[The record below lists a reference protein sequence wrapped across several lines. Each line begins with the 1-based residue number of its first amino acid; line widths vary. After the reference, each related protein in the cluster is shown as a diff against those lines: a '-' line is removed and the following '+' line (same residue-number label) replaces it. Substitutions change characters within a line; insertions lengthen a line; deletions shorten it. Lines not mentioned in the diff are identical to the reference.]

1 MPDMREH
8 TDRDY
13 EGELADL
20 RKAFLRMGLEVEDM
34 ISGAMKA
41 LVERDVELAKKVFE
55 ADHAVNLLELDID
68 ERCIRILARRQPVA
82 IDLRFIA
89 TALKSVTD
97 LERIG
102 DNVSNICDRV
112 VELNQEPP
120 LRSYGTLQLMGAAA
134 GGMVHDALAAFV
146 ARDADRA
153 EQLLGRDR
161 AVDDYYGQLFEELL
175 HDMMADPKNVY
186 RATRLQS
193 IAKYLER
200 IADHAT
206 NLAEMVVFLV
216 KGKDIR
222 HQYSRTRAAKP
233 S

>member
-1 MPDMREH
+1 MREH

-13 EGELADL
+13 EAELGEL
-20 RKAFLRMGLEVEDM
+20 RKAFMRMGLEVEDM
-34 ISGAMKA
+34 IAGAMKA
-41 LVERDVELAKKVFE
+41 LIERDSELAKQIYQ
-55 ADHAVNLLELDID
+55 ADHQINLLEVDID

-82 IDLRFIA
+82 SDLRFIA
-89 TALKSVTD
+89 TALKSNTD

-102 DNVSNICDRV
+102 DMVANICDRV
-112 VELNQEPP
+112 IELNQEPP
-120 LRSYGTLQLMGAAA
+120 IRSYDTLQLMGAAA
-134 GGMVHDALAAFV
+134 AGMVHDALAAFV

-222 HQYSRTRAAKP
+222 HPYSRTVAKP
-233 S
+233 PPR

>member
-1 MPDMREH
+1 MREH

-13 EGELADL
+13 ETELADL
-20 RKAFLRMGLEVEDM
+20 RKAFLRMGLEAEDM
-34 ISGAMKA
+34 IAGAMKA
-41 LVERDVELAKKVFE
+41 LVDRDSELAKRVYD
-55 ADHAVNLLELDID
+55 ADHQVNLLEVEID

-82 IDLRFIA
+82 VDLRFIA

-102 DNVSNICDRV
+102 DMVANICDRV
-112 VELNQEPP
+112 IELNQEPP
-120 LRSYGTLQLMGAAA
+120 LRSYDTLQLMGAAA
-134 GGMVHDALAAFV
+134 AGMVHDALAAFV
-146 ARDADRA
+146 ARDAERA
-153 EQLLGRDR
+153 EQLLGRDG

-175 HDMMADPKNVY
+175 QDMMADPKNVY

-193 IAKYLER
+193 VAKYLER

-206 NLAEMVVFLV
+206 NLAEMVIFLV

-222 HQYSRTRAAKP
+222 HPYSRTRAGAQNP
-233 S
+233 L